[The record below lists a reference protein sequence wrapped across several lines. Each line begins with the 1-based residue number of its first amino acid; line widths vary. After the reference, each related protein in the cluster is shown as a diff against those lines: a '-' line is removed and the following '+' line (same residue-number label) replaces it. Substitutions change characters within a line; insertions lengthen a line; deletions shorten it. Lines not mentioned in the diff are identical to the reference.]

1 MKSMSLINQRFKEVR
16 KEACLTQE
24 EYGKALGIKR
34 CSVGAYEE
42 NRAMVPVDLVPKIM
56 ELANL
61 PMEDM
66 YDFLFDA
73 GYTFRNEDN

>member
-1 MKSMSLINQRFKEVR
+1 MNLINQRFKEIR
-16 KEACLTQE
+16 KELGYTQE
-24 EYGKALGIKR
+24 EYAKLLNIKR
-34 CSVGAYEE
+34 CTVGAYEE

-56 ELANL
+56 ELGNL

-73 GYTFRNEDN
+73 KYDLKYENC